1 MLLNQG
7 TYCTRYRECCAE
19 ARHGCTAP
27 GAVRHGARR
36 HFSPVVSRTLPIL
49 TPDPLPTQENGIETT
64 PVVHIIC
71 FLSGSSSKFLSTS
84 MEAATIFFHGS
95 RWKLPWKRYFHRSIT
110 CIYFQGSF
118 HLPSISKEVSIYFHG
133 SFHLFPWKLP
143 STSMEASIYFYLLSP
158 WKLPSNSSMEHSIHY
173 LLQWKLPTT
182 EYFQLHWKHASS
194 HGSSSSFHGNSNLR
208 SRLMAIRELQH

>member
-1 MLLNQG
+1 MLGVLLNQG

-133 SFHLFPWKLP
+133 SFYLLPWKLP
-143 STSMEASIYFYLLSP
+143 SVSMEASIYFHGSFHLLLSTF
-158 WKLPSNSSMEHSIHY
+158 SMETSIQ
-173 LLQWKLPTT
+173 LLHGTFHPLSTSMEASNYGVLP
-182 EYFQLHWKHASS
+182 AS
-194 HGSSSSFHGNSNLR
+194 LE
-208 SRLMAIRELQH
+208 AC

>member
-1 MLLNQG
+1 M
-7 TYCTRYRECCAE
+7 
-19 ARHGCTAP
+19 P
-27 GAVRHGARR
+27 GAIRRGARR
-36 HFSPVVSRTLPIL
+36 HLSPVVSRTLPIL

-143 STSMEASIYFYLLSP
+143 SVSMEASIYFHGSFHLLLSTF
-158 WKLPSNSSMEHSIHY
+158 SMETSIQ
-173 LLQWKLPTT
+173 LLHGTFHPLSTSMEASNYGVLP
-182 EYFQLHWKHASS
+182 AS
-194 HGSSSSFHGNSNLR
+194 LE
-208 SRLMAIRELQH
+208 AC

>member
-1 MLLNQG
+1 MEEILPSKHNLHLFPRKLPSTIYFQGSFYLL
-7 TYCTRYRECCAE
+7 
-19 ARHGCTAP
+19 P
-27 GAVRHGARR
+27 W
-36 HFSPVVSRTLPIL
+36 
-49 TPDPLPTQENGIETT
+49 
-64 PVVHIIC
+64 
-71 FLSGSSSKFLSTS
+71 KFLSTS
-84 MEAATIFFHGS
+84 MEA
-95 RWKLPWKRYFHRSIT
+95 SI
-110 CIYFQGSF
+110 C
-118 HLPSISKEVSIYFHG
+118 FHG